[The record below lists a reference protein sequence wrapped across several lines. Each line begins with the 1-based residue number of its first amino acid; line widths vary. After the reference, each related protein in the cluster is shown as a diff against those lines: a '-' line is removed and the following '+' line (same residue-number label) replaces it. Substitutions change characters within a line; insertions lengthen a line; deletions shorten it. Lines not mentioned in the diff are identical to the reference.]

1 MRADPRRVTDTMAGP
16 VNAAIVGVV
25 VVAATALAACGST
38 TDPDPGAAD
47 ALSGTLVVHAAASLG
62 DAFDQLADEFTA
74 RHPDVAVRLNVAGS
88 QALATQVLQGAP
100 GGVFAAADRE
110 QLDRVAD
117 HLAGEGV
124 DFAGN
129 ELVVVTPADNPA
141 GITDLADLADDS
153 VTVVLAA
160 EAVPLGGYTRE
171 VLAAEGVT
179 VSPASEELDARAVLT
194 KVATGNA
201 DAGIVYATDPAVA
214 DVQVIELPEDVDVA
228 TTYTIAVL
236 ADQATLGRAFV
247 ELVRSPPGQQVLDAH
262 GFGPP

>member
-1 MRADPRRVTDTMAGP
+1 MRADRLRVTRAVTGAVAGA
-16 VNAAIVGVV
+16 VIVTT
-25 VVAATALAACGST
+25 TALAACGRPA
-38 TDPDPGAAD
+38 TDPDTGASD
-47 ALSGTLVVHAAASLG
+47 ALSGTLVIHAAASLG

-74 RHPDVAVRLNVAGS
+74 RHPDVEVRLNVAGS

-110 QLDRVAD
+110 QLERVDD
-117 HLAGEGV
+117 HLAGAAV
-124 DFAGN
+124 DFASN

-141 GITDLADLADDS
+141 GITDLDDLADDA

-160 EAVPLGGYTRE
+160 EAVPLGGYTQR
-171 VLAAEGVT
+171 VLAAAGVA

-201 DAGIVYATDPAVA
+201 DAGIVYATDAAVG
-214 DVQVIELPEDVDVA
+214 DVQAIELPEDVDVA

-236 ADQATLGRAFV
+236 ADQAMLGRAFV
-247 ELVRSPPGQQVLDAH
+247 DFVRSPAGQQVLDAH
-262 GFGPP
+262 GFGRP